1 MEFVTHRREDGT
13 FQPLKEHIENV
24 GERAAQFAAAFD
36 AAEHGREAGLLHD
49 IGKYSSKGQKRQR
62 DPEHTAKVDHSSAGA
77 QEAFRRKDPMAAFAV
92 AGHHG
97 GLPDFGSR
105 GDTDGGTLCSRLNK
119 PLTGGDD
126 PSAWKQEIVLPSS
139 IPMPSWAVNCQEGR
153 VQALY
158 TRMLFSCLVDADF
171 LDTEAAL
178 QGRQPRGG
186 YASLEELLQ
195 KLQSH
200 VAPWLKE
207 PKNEL
212 CAKRSDILR
221 RCLQGGEE
229 EKGLFTLTVPTGGG
243 KTVSSLAFALTH
255 AVRHGMKRVVYVI
268 PYTSIIEQNAK
279 VFAEILGPENVLE
292 HHSQT
297 ELADEKGDS
306 ETLEARRR
314 RLACENWDAPVIV
327 TTAVQ
332 FFESLYA
339 AKTSRC
345 RKLHNLAG
353 SVVIFDE
360 AQTLPVPFLKP
371 CISAI
376 GELVRHYGATAVLCT
391 ATQPE
396 LGRLFNE
403 LAPEL
408 SIREIVPEPDELFE
422 FFRRVSFQREGQLSN
437 EELAARLTETEQVLC
452 IVNTR
457 KRAREIFQLLPEE
470 GRFHLS
476 TLMTPQDRKRVLDA
490 VRERLKERKPCRVVS
505 TSLVEA
511 GVDVDFPAVWREV
524 AGLDSILQAAGRCNR
539 EGKRPAAES
548 IVHIFHAD
556 GNIPRMLKLNVAA
569 AESVLADYEDV
580 NTRPAI
586 QAYFQQ
592 LLWAKGDAALDEKRI
607 LESESKFRF
616 RQTDKD
622 FHLIDENTVTVY
634 IPSKADPKDIQALR
648 DKQFSKG
655 LLRRLSQSAVNLYKT
670 EFQKLMENGA
680 LEMFAEDGYAILL
693 NGKLYS
699 DECGLEICPEGDE
712 CFFA

>member
-77 QEAFRRKDPMAAFAV
+77 QEARRRGDPMAAFAV

-126 PSAWKQEIVLPSS
+126 PSAWKREIVLPDRIS
-139 IPMPSWAVNCQEGR
+139 MPQWAVQCREGR

-200 VAPWLKE
+200 IAPWLKE

-255 AVRHGMKRVVYVI
+255 AVRHDMKRVVYVI

-306 ETLEARRR
+306 ETPDARR

-345 RKLHNLAG
+345 RKLHNLADG
-353 SVVIFDE
+353 VVIFDE

-408 SIREIVPEPDELFE
+408 SIREIAPEPDELFE

-556 GNIPRMLKLNVAA
+556 GRIPRMLKLNVAA

-586 QAYFQQ
+586 HAYFQT

-607 LESESKFRF
+607 LESESAFMFRN
-616 RQTDKD
+616 TAEK
-622 FHLIDENTVTVY
+622 FHLIDKNTLTIY
-634 IPSKADPKDIQALR
+634 IPSKADSGDIQALR

-655 LLRRLSQSAVNLYKT
+655 LLRRLSKSAVNLYDT
-670 EFQKLMENGA
+670 ECQKLMENGA
-680 LEMFAEDGYAILL
+680 LEMDAEDGYAILL
-693 NGKLYS
+693 NPNMYS

>member
-153 VQALY
+153 VQTLY

-171 LDTEAAL
+171 LDTENAL
-178 QGRQPRGG
+178 QGPQPRGG
-186 YASLEELLQ
+186 YASLGELLQ

-297 ELADEKGDS
+297 ELADENGDS
-306 ETLEARRR
+306 ETPDARRR

-371 CISAI
+371 CVSAI

-408 SIREIVPEPDELFE
+408 SIREIAPEPDELFE
-422 FFRRVSFQREGQLSN
+422 FFRRVSFQREEKLSN

-556 GNIPRMLKLNVAA
+556 GRIPRMLKLNVAA

-586 QAYFQQ
+586 HAYFQT

-607 LESESKFRF
+607 LESESAFMFRN
-616 RQTDKD
+616 TAEK
-622 FHLIDENTVTVY
+622 FHLIDKNTLTIY
-634 IPSKADPKDIQALR
+634 IPSKADSGDIQALR

-655 LLRRLSQSAVNLYKT
+655 LLRRLSQSAVNLYDT
-670 EFQKLMENGA
+670 ECQKLMENGA
-680 LEMFAEDGYAILL
+680 LEMDAEDGYAILL
-693 NGKLYS
+693 NPNMYS

>member
-97 GLPDFGSR
+97 GLPDMGGKSAA
-105 GDTDGGTLCSRLNK
+105 DDGTLFARLNK
-119 PLTGGDD
+119 TLSGGDD
-126 PSAWKQEIVLPSS
+126 PSAWKQEIVLNGAPS
-139 IPMPSWAVNCQEGR
+139 MPEWAEKCRDGR
-153 VQALY
+153 VQAMY

-178 QGRQPRGG
+178 QGPQPRGG
-186 YASLEELLQ
+186 YAPLEALWE
-195 KLQSH
+195 KLQGH

-207 PKNEL
+207 PKTEL
-212 CAKRSDILR
+212 CAKRNDILR
-221 RCLQGGEE
+221 RCLQGGEA

-345 RKLHNLAG
+345 RKLHHLAN
-353 SVVIFDE
+353 SVMIFDE

-371 CISAI
+371 CVSAI
-376 GELVRHYGATAVLCT
+376 GELVRHYGVTAVLCT

-408 SIREIVPEPDELFE
+408 SIREIAPEPDELFE

-556 GNIPRMLKLNVAA
+556 GRIPRMLKLNVAA

-586 QAYFQQ
+586 HAYFQT
-592 LLWAKGDAALDEKRI
+592 LLWAKGDAALDEKNI
-607 LESESKFRF
+607 LQSESSFTFRETAE
-616 RQTDKD
+616 R
-622 FHLIDENTVTVY
+622 FHLIDANTVTVY
-634 IPSKADPKDIQALR
+634 IPAKADAADIQALR
-648 DKQFSKG
+648 DGQFSKA
-655 LLRRLSQSAVNLYKT
+655 LLRRLSKGAVNLYDT
-670 EFQKLMENGA
+670 ECSKLAEGGA
-680 LEMFAEDGYAILL
+680 VELHADDGYAILL
-693 NGKLYS
+693 NEKLYS
-699 DECGLEICPEGDE
+699 DECGLEIGSEGGE
-712 CFFA
+712 GFFA

>member
-1 MEFVTHRREDGT
+1 MEYVTHRREDGT

-24 GERAAQFAAAFD
+24 GERTAQFAAAFD
-36 AAEHGREAGLLHD
+36 AAEHGRQTGLLHD
-49 IGKYSSKGQKRQR
+49 VGKYSQNGQKRQR

-97 GLPDFGSR
+97 GLPDR
-105 GDTDGGTLCSRLNK
+105 GGKSAADDGTLFARLNK
-119 PLTGGDD
+119 TLSGGDD
-126 PSAWKQEIVLPSS
+126 PSAWKQEIVLNGAPS
-139 IPMPSWAVNCQEGR
+139 MPEWAEKCRDGR
-153 VQALY
+153 VQAMY

-171 LDTEAAL
+171 LDTENAL
-178 QGRQPRGG
+178 QGPQPRGG
-186 YASLEELLQ
+186 YAPLEALWE
-195 KLQSH
+195 KLQGH

-207 PKNEL
+207 PKTEL
-212 CAKRSDILR
+212 CAKRNDILR

-243 KTVSSLAFALTH
+243 KTVSSLAFALSH
-255 AVRHGMKRVVYVI
+255 AVCHGMERIIYVI

-279 VFAEILGPENVLE
+279 VFAEILGEENVLE

-297 ELADEKGDS
+297 ELADETGDA
-306 ETLEARRR
+306 ETPEARRR

-339 AKTSRC
+339 SKTSRC
-345 RKLHNLAG
+345 RKLHHLAN
-353 SVVIFDE
+353 SVMIFDE
-360 AQTLPVPFLKP
+360 AQTLPVPYLRP
-371 CISAI
+371 CVSAI

-396 LGRLFNE
+396 LGQIFQK

-408 SIREIVPEPDELFE
+408 SLREIAPNPDELFD
-422 FFRRVSFQREGQLSN
+422 FFRRVSFQQEGELTN

-457 KRAREIFQLLPEE
+457 KRAREVFQLLPQE

-476 TLMTPQDRKRVLDA
+476 TLMTPQDRKRVLGT

-539 EGKRPAAES
+539 EGKKSAAES

-586 QAYFQQ
+586 QAYFQT
-592 LLWAKGDAALDEKRI
+592 LLWAKGNAALDEKNI
-607 LESESKFRF
+607 LQSENSFTFRD
-616 RQTDKD
+616 TEKN
-622 FHLIDENTVTVY
+622 FHLINENTTTVY
-634 IPSKADPKDIQALR
+634 IPAKADAEDIQALR
-648 DKQFSKG
+648 DGQFSRA
-655 LLRRLSQSAVNLYKT
+655 LLRRLSQCAVNLYDK
-670 EFQKLMENGA
+670 ECSRLAEGGA
-680 LEMFAEDGYAILL
+680 VELHADDGYAVLL
-693 NGKLYS
+693 NEKLYS
-699 DECGLEICPEGDE
+699 DECGLEISSEGGE
-712 CFFA
+712 GFFA

>member
-306 ETLEARRR
+306 ETPDARRR

-371 CISAI
+371 CVSAI
-376 GELVRHYGATAVLCT
+376 GELVRHYGVTAVLCT

-408 SIREIVPEPDELFE
+408 SIQEIAPEPDELFE

-437 EELAARLTETEQVLC
+437 EELAARLTDTEQALC

-539 EGKRPAAES
+539 EGKKSAAES

-556 GNIPRMLKLNVAA
+556 GRIPRMLKLNVAA

-586 QAYFQQ
+586 HAYFQT

-634 IPSKADPKDIQALR
+634 IPSKADSGDIQALR

-655 LLRRLSQSAVNLYKT
+655 LLRRLSQSAVNLYDT
-670 EFQKLMENGA
+670 ECQKLMENGA

-693 NGKLYS
+693 NPNMYS

>member
-24 GERAAQFAAAFD
+24 GERAAQFAAAFG
-36 AAEHGREAGLLHD
+36 AEEHGREAGLLHD
-49 IGKYSSKGQKRQR
+49 VGKYSQNGQKRQR

-212 CAKRSDILR
+212 CAKRSAILQS
-221 RCLQGGEE
+221 CLQGGERE
-229 EKGLFTLTVPTGGG
+229 EGLYTLTVPTGGG

-255 AVRHGMKRVVYVI
+255 AVRHDMKRVVYVI
-268 PYTSIIEQNAK
+268 PYTTIIEQNAK

-360 AQTLPVPFLKP
+360 TQTLPVPFLKP
-371 CISAI
+371 CVSAI
-376 GELVRHYGATAVLCT
+376 GELVRHYGVTAVLCT

-408 SIREIVPEPDELFE
+408 SIREIAPEPDELFE
-422 FFRRVSFQREGQLSN
+422 FFRRVSFQQEGQLSN
-437 EELAARLTETEQVLC
+437 EELAARLTETEQALC

-457 KRAREIFQLLPEE
+457 KRAREVFQLLPEE

-539 EGKRPAAES
+539 EGKKSAAES
-548 IVHIFHAD
+548 SVHIFHAD

-586 QAYFQQ
+586 HAYFQT

-634 IPSKADPKDIQALR
+634 IPSKADSGDIQALR

-655 LLRRLSQSAVNLYKT
+655 LLRRLSQSAVNLYDT
-670 EFQKLMENGA
+670 ECQKLMENGA
-680 LEMFAEDGYAILL
+680 LEMDTEDGYAILL
-693 NGKLYS
+693 NPKMYS

>member
-221 RCLQGGEE
+221 RCLQGGEA

-243 KTVSSLAFALTH
+243 KTVSSLAFALSH
-255 AVRHGMKRVVYVI
+255 AVRHGMERIIYVI

-279 VFAEILGPENVLE
+279 VFAEILGEENVLE

-297 ELADEKGDS
+297 ELADETGDA
-306 ETLEARRR
+306 ETPEARRR

-408 SIREIVPEPDELFE
+408 SIREIAPEPDELFE

-539 EGKRPAAES
+539 EGKNPAEES
-548 IVHIFHAD
+548 IVHIFRSD
-556 GNIPRMLKLNVAA
+556 GRAPDMIELNVTA
-569 AESVLADYEDV
+569 AESVLHQFEEI

-586 QAYFQQ
+586 CAYFQQ

-607 LESESKFRF
+607 LESESAFTFRN
-616 RQTDKD
+616 TAEK
-622 FHLIDENTVTVY
+622 FHLIDKNTLTIY
-634 IPSKADPKDIQALR
+634 IPSKADSGDIQALR

-655 LLRRLSQSAVNLYKT
+655 LLRRLSQSAVNLYDT
-670 EFQKLMENGA
+670 ECQKLMENGA

-693 NGKLYS
+693 NPNMYC

>member
-24 GERAAQFAAAFD
+24 GERAAQFAAAFG
-36 AAEHGREAGLLHD
+36 AEEHGREAGLLHD

-97 GLPDFGSR
+97 GLPDMGGKSAA
-105 GDTDGGTLCSRLNK
+105 DDGTLFARLNK
-119 PLTGGDD
+119 TLSGGDD
-126 PSAWKQEIVLPSS
+126 PSAWKQEIVLNGAPS
-139 IPMPSWAVNCQEGR
+139 MPEWAEKCRDGR

-178 QGRQPRGG
+178 QGPQPRGD
-186 YASLEELLQ
+186 YAPLAALWE
-195 KLQSH
+195 KLQGH

-207 PKNEL
+207 PKTEL
-212 CAKRSDILR
+212 CAKRNDILR

-243 KTVSSLAFALTH
+243 KTVSSLAFALSH
-255 AVRHGMKRVVYVI
+255 AVRHGMERIIYVI

-279 VFAEILGPENVLE
+279 VFAEILGEENVLE

-297 ELADEKGDS
+297 ELADETGDA
-306 ETLEARRR
+306 ETPEARRR

-339 AKTSRC
+339 SKTSRC
-345 RKLHNLAG
+345 RKLHHLAN
-353 SVVIFDE
+353 SVMIFDE

-371 CISAI
+371 CVSAI
-376 GELVRHYGATAVLCT
+376 GELVRHYGTTAILCT

-408 SIREIVPEPDELFE
+408 SIREIAPKPDELFD
-422 FFRRVSFQREGQLSN
+422 FFRRVSFQQEGERTN
-437 EELAARLTETEQVLC
+437 EELAARLTETEQALC

-457 KRAREIFQLLPEE
+457 KRAREVFRLLPEE

-490 VRERLKERKPCRVVS
+490 VRERLKERKPCRAVS
-505 TSLVEA
+505 TSLV
-511 GVDVDFPAVWREV
+511 
-524 AGLDSILQAAGRCNR
+524 AAGRCNR

-556 GNIPRMLKLNVAA
+556 GRIPRMLKLNVAA

-586 QAYFQQ
+586 HAYFQT
-592 LLWAKGDAALDEKRI
+592 LLWAKGDAALDEKNI
-607 LESESKFRF
+607 LQSESSFTFRETAE
-616 RQTDKD
+616 R
-622 FHLIDENTVTVY
+622 FHLIDANTVTVY
-634 IPSKADPKDIQALR
+634 IPAKADAADIQALR
-648 DKQFSKG
+648 DGQFSKA
-655 LLRRLSQSAVNLYKT
+655 LLRRLSKGAVNLYAQ
-670 EFQKLMENGA
+670 ECSKL
-680 LEMFAEDGYAILL
+680 AEGGVVELHADDGYAILL
-693 NGKLYS
+693 NEKLYS
-699 DECGLEICPEGDE
+699 DECGLEISSEGGE
-712 CFFA
+712 GFFA

>member
-24 GERAAQFAAAFD
+24 GERAAQFAAAFG
-36 AAEHGREAGLLHD
+36 AEEHGREAGLLHD

-77 QEAFRRKDPMAAFAV
+77 QEARRRGDPMAAFAV

-97 GLPDFGSR
+97 GLPDR
-105 GDTDGGTLCSRLNK
+105 GGKSAADDGTLFARLNK
-119 PLTGGDD
+119 TLSGGDN

-200 VAPWLKE
+200 VAPWLKK

-212 CAKRSDILR
+212 CAKRSAILQS
-221 RCLQGGEE
+221 CLQGGERE
-229 EKGLFTLTVPTGGG
+229 EGLYTLTVPTGGG

-255 AVRHGMKRVVYVI
+255 AVRHDMKRVVYVI

-371 CISAI
+371 CVSAI
-376 GELVRHYGATAVLCT
+376 GELVRHYGVTAVLCT

-408 SIREIVPEPDELFE
+408 SIREIAPEPDELFE

-539 EGKRPAAES
+539 EGKKSAAES
-548 IVHIFHAD
+548 SVHIFHAD

-586 QAYFQQ
+586 HAYFQT

-607 LESESKFRF
+607 LESESAFMFRN
-616 RQTDKD
+616 TAEK
-622 FHLIDENTVTVY
+622 FHLIDKKTLTIY
-634 IPSKADPKDIQALR
+634 IPSKADSGDIQALR

-655 LLRRLSQSAVNLYKT
+655 LLRRLSQSAVNLYDT
-670 EFQKLMENGA
+670 ECQKLMENGA
-680 LEMFAEDGYAILL
+680 LEMDAEDGYAILL
-693 NGKLYS
+693 NPNMYS

>member
-200 VAPWLKE
+200 VAPWLKK

-212 CAKRSDILR
+212 CAKRSAILQS
-221 RCLQGGEE
+221 CLQGGERE
-229 EKGLFTLTVPTGGG
+229 EGLYTLTVPTGGG

-255 AVRHGMKRVVYVI
+255 AVRHDMKRVVYVI

-371 CISAI
+371 CVSAI
-376 GELVRHYGATAVLCT
+376 GELVRHYG
-391 ATQPE
+391 
-396 LGRLFNE
+396 G
-403 LAPEL
+403 
-408 SIREIVPEPDELFE
+408 
-422 FFRRVSFQREGQLSN
+422 
-437 EELAARLTETEQVLC
+437 
-452 IVNTR
+452 
-457 KRAREIFQLLPEE
+457 
-470 GRFHLS
+470 
-476 TLMTPQDRKRVLDA
+476 TLYRDP
-490 VRERLKERKPCRVVS
+490 
-505 TSLVEA
+505 A
-511 GVDVDFPAVWREV
+511 GVGAAV
-524 AGLDSILQAAGRCNR
+524 Q
-539 EGKRPAAES
+539 
-548 IVHIFHAD
+548 
-556 GNIPRMLKLNVAA
+556 
-569 AESVLADYEDV
+569 
-580 NTRPAI
+580 
-586 QAYFQQ
+586 
-592 LLWAKGDAALDEKRI
+592 
-607 LESESKFRF
+607 
-616 RQTDKD
+616 
-622 FHLIDENTVTVY
+622 
-634 IPSKADPKDIQALR
+634 
-648 DKQFSKG
+648 
-655 LLRRLSQSAVNLYKT
+655 
-670 EFQKLMENGA
+670 
-680 LEMFAEDGYAILL
+680 
-693 NGKLYS
+693 
-699 DECGLEICPEGDE
+699 
-712 CFFA
+712 

>member
-97 GLPDFGSR
+97 GLPDMGGKSAA
-105 GDTDGGTLCSRLNK
+105 DDGTLFARLNK
-119 PLTGGDD
+119 TLSGGDD

-243 KTVSSLAFALTH
+243 KTVSSLAFALSH
-255 AVRHGMKRVVYVI
+255 AVRHGMERIIYVI

-279 VFAEILGPENVLE
+279 VFVEILGEENVLE

-297 ELADEKGDS
+297 ELADETGDA
-306 ETLEARRR
+306 ETPEARRR

-339 AKTSRC
+339 SKTSRC
-345 RKLHNLAG
+345 RKLHHLAN
-353 SVVIFDE
+353 SVMIFDE
-360 AQTLPVPFLKP
+360 AQTLPVPYLKP
-371 CISAI
+371 CVSAV

-408 SIREIVPEPDELFE
+408 SIREIAPEPDELFE

-437 EELAARLTETEQVLC
+437 EELAARLTETEQVLF

-539 EGKRPAAES
+539 EGKKSAAES

-586 QAYFQQ
+586 QAYFQT

-634 IPSKADPKDIQALR
+634 IPSKAESGDIQALR

-655 LLRRLSQSAVNLYKT
+655 LLRRLSQSAVNLYDT
-670 EFQKLMENGA
+670 ECQKLMENGA

-693 NGKLYS
+693 NPNMYS

>member
-77 QEAFRRKDPMAAFAV
+77 QEARRRGDPMAAFAV

-97 GLPDFGSR
+97 GLPDR
-105 GDTDGGTLCSRLNK
+105 GGKSAADDGTLFARLNK
-119 PLTGGDD
+119 TLSGGDD
-126 PSAWKQEIVLPSS
+126 PSAWKQEIVLNGAPS
-139 IPMPSWAVNCQEGR
+139 MPEWAEKCRDGR

-212 CAKRSDILR
+212 CAKRNDILR

-243 KTVSSLAFALTH
+243 KTVSSLAFALSH
-255 AVRHGMKRVVYVI
+255 AVRHGMERIIYVI

-279 VFAEILGPENVLE
+279 VFAEILGEENVLE

-297 ELADEKGDS
+297 ELADETGDA
-306 ETLEARRR
+306 ETPDARRR

-345 RKLHNLAG
+345 RKLHHLAG

-360 AQTLPVPFLKP
+360 VQALPVPFLKP

-376 GELVRHYGATAVLCT
+376 GELVRHYGATAILCT

-408 SIREIVPEPDELFE
+408 SIREIAPEPDELFE
-422 FFRRVSFQREGQLSN
+422 FFRRVSFQREEKLSN

-539 EGKRPAAES
+539 EGKKSAAES
-548 IVHIFHAD
+548 RVHIFHAD

-586 QAYFQQ
+586 QAYFQT
-592 LLWAKGDAALDEKRI
+592 LLWAKGDAALDEKNI
-607 LESESKFRF
+607 LQSESSFTFRETAE
-616 RQTDKD
+616 R
-622 FHLIDENTVTVY
+622 FHLIDANTVTIY
-634 IPSKADPKDIQALR
+634 IPAKADAADIQALR
-648 DKQFSKG
+648 DGQFSKA
-655 LLRRLSQSAVNLYKT
+655 LLRRLSKGAVNLYAQ
-670 EFQKLMENGA
+670 ECSKL
-680 LEMFAEDGYAILL
+680 AEGGVVELYADDGYAILL
-693 NGKLYS
+693 NEKLYS
-699 DECGLEICPEGDE
+699 DECGLEISAEEGE
-712 CFFA
+712 GFFA

>member
-97 GLPDFGSR
+97 GLPNMGGK
-105 GDTDGGTLCSRLNK
+105 GDLDTGTLMARLHK

-126 PSAWKQEIVLPSS
+126 PSAWKREIVLPDRIS
-139 IPMPSWAVNCQEGR
+139 MPQWAVQCREGR

-171 LDTEAAL
+171 LDTETAL
-178 QGRQPRGG
+178 QGQQPRGG
-186 YASLEELLQ
+186 YASLGELLQ

-200 VAPWLKE
+200 VAPWLKK

-212 CAKRSDILR
+212 CAKRSAILR
-221 RCLQGGEE
+221 SCLQGGEE

-371 CISAI
+371 CVSAI
-376 GELVRHYGATAVLCT
+376 GELVRHYGVTAVLCT

-408 SIREIVPEPDELFE
+408 SIREIAPEPDELFE

-437 EELAARLTETEQVLC
+437 EELAARLTETEQALC

-539 EGKRPAAES
+539 EGKKSAAES
-548 IVHIFHAD
+548 SVHIFHAD
-556 GNIPRMLKLNVAA
+556 GRIPRMLKLNVAA

-586 QAYFQQ
+586 HAYFQT

-607 LESESKFRF
+607 LESESAFMFRN
-616 RQTDKD
+616 TAEK
-622 FHLIDENTVTVY
+622 FHLIDKNTLTIY
-634 IPSKADPKDIQALR
+634 IPSKADSGDIQALR

-655 LLRRLSQSAVNLYKT
+655 LLRRLSQSAVNLYDT
-670 EFQKLMENGA
+670 ECQKLMENGA
-680 LEMFAEDGYAILL
+680 LEMDAEDGYAILL
-693 NGKLYS
+693 NPNMYS

>member
-24 GERAAQFAAAFD
+24 GERAAQFAAAFG
-36 AAEHGREAGLLHD
+36 AEEHGREAGLLHD

-77 QEAFRRKDPMAAFAV
+77 QEARRRGDPMAAFAV

-171 LDTEAAL
+171 LDTETAL
-178 QGRQPRGG
+178 QGQQPRGG
-186 YASLEELLQ
+186 YASLGELLQ

-200 VAPWLKE
+200 VAPWLKK

-306 ETLEARRR
+306 ETPEARRR

-371 CISAI
+371 CVSAI
-376 GELVRHYGATAVLCT
+376 GELVRHYGVTAVLCT

-408 SIREIVPEPDELFE
+408 SIREIAPEPDELFE
-422 FFRRVSFQREGQLSN
+422 FFRRVSFQREGQLAN

-556 GNIPRMLKLNVAA
+556 GRIPRMLKLNVAA

-586 QAYFQQ
+586 HAYFQT
-592 LLWAKGDAALDEKRI
+592 LLWAKGDVALDEKNI
-607 LESESKFRF
+607 LQSESSFTFRETAE
-616 RQTDKD
+616 R
-622 FHLIDENTVTVY
+622 FHLIDANTVTIY
-634 IPSKADPKDIQALR
+634 IPAKADAADIQALR
-648 DKQFSKG
+648 DGQFSKA
-655 LLRRLSQSAVNLYKT
+655 LLRRLSRGAVNLYAQ
-670 EFQKLMENGA
+670 ECSKLAEGGA
-680 LEMFAEDGYAILL
+680 LELHTDDGYAILL

-699 DECGLEICPEGDE
+699 DECGLEIGSEGGE
-712 CFFA
+712 GFFA

>member
-97 GLPDFGSR
+97 GLPDMGGKSAA
-105 GDTDGGTLCSRLNK
+105 DDGTLFARLNK
-119 PLTGGDD
+119 TLSGGDD

-171 LDTEAAL
+171 LDTENAL
-178 QGRQPRGG
+178 QGPQPRGG
-186 YASLEELLQ
+186 YAPLAALWE
-195 KLQSH
+195 KLQGH

-207 PKNEL
+207 PKTEL
-212 CAKRSDILR
+212 CAKRNDILR

-255 AVRHGMKRVVYVI
+255 AVCHGMQRVVYVI

-306 ETLEARRR
+306 ETPDARRR

-345 RKLHNLAG
+345 RKLHNLAD

-376 GELVRHYGATAVLCT
+376 GELVRHYGATAILCT

-396 LGRLFNE
+396 LGQIFQK

-408 SIREIVPEPDELFE
+408 SLREIAPNPDELFD
-422 FFRRVSFQREGQLSN
+422 FFRRVSFQQEGERTN

-539 EGKRPAAES
+539 EGKKSAAES

-569 AESVLADYEDV
+569 AESVLHQFEEI

-586 QAYFQQ
+586 QAYFQA
-592 LLWAKGDAALDEKRI
+592 LLWAKGDAALDEKNI
-607 LESESKFRF
+607 LQSESSFAFR
-616 RQTDKD
+616 RTAEQ
-622 FHLIDENTVTVY
+622 FHLINENTTTVY
-634 IPSKADPKDIQALR
+634 IPAKADAKDIQTLR
-648 DKQFSKG
+648 DGQFSRA
-655 LLRRLSQSAVNLYKT
+655 LLRRLSKGAVNLYAQ
-670 EFQKLMENGA
+670 ECSKLAEGGA
-680 LEMFAEDGYAILL
+680 VELHADDGYAILL
-693 NGKLYS
+693 NEKLYS
-699 DECGLEICPEGDE
+699 DECGLEISSEGGE
-712 CFFA
+712 GFFA

>member
-171 LDTEAAL
+171 LDTENAL
-178 QGRQPRGG
+178 QGPQPRGG
-186 YASLEELLQ
+186 YAPLAALWE
-195 KLQSH
+195 KLQGH

-207 PKNEL
+207 PKTEL
-212 CAKRSDILR
+212 CAKRNDILR

-243 KTVSSLAFALTH
+243 KTVSSLAFALSH
-255 AVRHGMKRVVYVI
+255 AVRHGMERIIYVI

-279 VFAEILGPENVLE
+279 VFAEILGEENVLE

-297 ELADEKGDS
+297 ELADETGDA
-306 ETLEARRR
+306 ETPEARRR

-345 RKLHNLAG
+345 RKLHHLAN
-353 SVVIFDE
+353 SVMIFDE

-371 CISAI
+371 CVSAV
-376 GELVRHYGATAVLCT
+376 GELVRHYGATTVLCT

-408 SIREIVPEPDELFE
+408 SIQEIAPEPDELFE
-422 FFRRVSFQREGQLSN
+422 FFRRVSFQREEKLSN

-490 VRERLKERKPCRVVS
+490 VRERLKERKPCRVVA

-511 GVDVDFPAVWREV
+511 GVDVDFPTVWREV

-539 EGKRPAAES
+539 EGKNPAEES
-548 IVHIFHAD
+548 IVHIFRSD
-556 GNIPRMLKLNVAA
+556 GKIPSMIKTNVAA
-569 AESVLADYEDV
+569 AESVLHQFEEI

-586 QAYFQQ
+586 RAYFQQ

-634 IPSKADPKDIQALR
+634 IPSKADSGDIQALR

-693 NGKLYS
+693 NPNMYS
-699 DECGLEICPEGDE
+699 DECGLEISSEGGE
-712 CFFA
+712 GFFA

>member
-24 GERAAQFAAAFD
+24 GERAAQFAAAFG
-36 AAEHGREAGLLHD
+36 AEEHGREAGLLHD
-49 IGKYSSKGQKRQR
+49 VGKYSQNGQKRQR

-77 QEAFRRKDPMAAFAV
+77 QEAFRRKDPIAAFAV

-186 YASLEELLQ
+186 YASLEKLLQ
-195 KLQSH
+195 KIQAH
-200 VAPWLKE
+200 AAPWLKE

-306 ETLEARRR
+306 ETPDARRR

-371 CISAI
+371 CVSAI
-376 GELVRHYGATAVLCT
+376 GELVRHYSATVVLCT

-408 SIREIVPEPDELFE
+408 SIREIAPEPDELFE
-422 FFRRVSFQREGQLSN
+422 FFRRVSFQREGQLAN
-437 EELAARLTETEQVLC
+437 EELAARMTETEQVLC

-655 LLRRLSQSAVNLYKT
+655 LLRRLSQSTVNLYKT

-693 NGKLYS
+693 NPNMYS

>member
-97 GLPDFGSR
+97 GLPDMGGKSAA
-105 GDTDGGTLCSRLNK
+105 DDGTLFARLNK
-119 PLTGGDD
+119 TLSGGDD
-126 PSAWKQEIVLPSS
+126 PSAWKQEIVLNGAPS
-139 IPMPSWAVNCQEGR
+139 MPEWAEKCRDGR
-153 VQALY
+153 VQAMY

-306 ETLEARRR
+306 ETPDARRR

-345 RKLHNLAG
+345 RKLHNLAN

-360 AQTLPVPFLKP
+360 VQTLPVPFLKP

-396 LGRLFNE
+396 LGQIFQK

-408 SIREIVPEPDELFE
+408 SLREIAPNPDELFD
-422 FFRRVSFQREGQLSN
+422 FFRRVSFQQEGERTN
-437 EELAARLTETEQVLC
+437 EELAARLTETEQALC

-457 KRAREIFQLLPEE
+457 KRAREVFRLLPEE

-539 EGKRPAAES
+539 EGKKSAAES

-580 NTRPAI
+580 NTRLAI
-586 QAYFQQ
+586 HAYFQT
-592 LLWAKGDAALDEKRI
+592 LLWAKGDAALDEKNI
-607 LESESKFRF
+607 LQSESAFTFRN
-616 RQTDKD
+616 TAEK

-634 IPSKADPKDIQALR
+634 IPSKADSGDIQALR

-655 LLRRLSQSAVNLYKT
+655 LLRRLSQSAVNLYDT
-670 EFQKLMENGA
+670 ECQKLMENGA

-693 NGKLYS
+693 NPNMYS